1 MILSLKGPDF
11 MNFLTD
17 LVEDI
22 TCYLD
27 SLYNFRTMNV
37 DFREHDSVDTY
48 GQGMLVPLFST

>member
-1 MILSLKGPDF
+1 